1 MLGMAETPPR
11 IADAFDANGSL
22 ECTIVVGMLKRE
34 QELMEA
40 WAKNVDPPDAIRWD
54 LRPEMDYLD

>member
-1 MLGMAETPPR
+1 MDGILIIFRDRMH
-11 IADAFDANGSL
+11 
-22 ECTIVVGMLKRE
+22 VLKRE

-40 WAKNVDPPDAIRWD
+40 WAKNVDPPDSIRWD

>member
-1 MLGMAETPPR
+1 MMDRVLDGWDPDHIAARMR
-11 IADAFDANGSL
+11 I
-22 ECTIVVGMLKRE
+22 LKSE

-40 WAKNVDPPDAIRWD
+40 WAKNVDPPDVLRWD